1 MHLTVQFINTDLPNI
16 STIQETNIKNRF
28 VKLIGNIF
36 LDDDSPGLLEVFW
49 TKNGKKIDIKGS
61 GGRLSEV
68 TIDDPSLI
76 IREVCHHDAGP
87 YQLTATNA
95 VGPTKSDEIVLGNIK
110 TFFTTSSKADELRFP
125 LYKNQR
131 ITNKSKCVTVC
142 LISVTVKANS
152 TMVYIPFTTWIN
164 KLTKIR
170 FKGAWPQFW
179 LKFITDF
186 NVYKTF
192 LTDN

>member
-16 STIQETNIKNRF
+16 STIQETNIKKKI

-76 IREVCHHDAGP
+76 IKEVCHHDAGP

-110 TFFTTSSKADELRFP
+110 
-125 LYKNQR
+125 
-131 ITNKSKCVTVC
+131 
-142 LISVTVKANS
+142 
-152 TMVYIPFTTWIN
+152 
-164 KLTKIR
+164 
-170 FKGAWPQFW
+170 
-179 LKFITDF
+179 
-186 NVYKTF
+186 
-192 LTDN
+192 